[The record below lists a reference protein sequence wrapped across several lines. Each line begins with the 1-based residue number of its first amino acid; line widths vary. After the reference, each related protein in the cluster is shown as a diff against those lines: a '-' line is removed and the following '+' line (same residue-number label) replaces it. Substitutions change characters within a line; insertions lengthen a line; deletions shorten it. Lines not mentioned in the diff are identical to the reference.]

1 MILVITVLFS
11 LFYLFQINKMTYAL
25 CESREIPEEKQ
36 PKIYRTVNI
45 LITILILSFFR
56 RNSIIND
63 KEKSI
68 IPFLGKWTFFI
79 VDALIANAL
88 AFVF

>member
-1 MILVITVLFS
+1 MILVVTVLFS

-45 LITILILSFFR
+45 LITILISSFFIQILL
-56 RNSIIND
+56 S
-63 KEKSI
+63 
-68 IPFLGKWTFFI
+68 T
-79 VDALIANAL
+79 
-88 AFVF
+88 

>member
-11 LFYLFQINKMTYAL
+11 LFYLYQINKMTYAL

-45 LITILILSFFR
+45 LVTILILSFFVE
-56 RNSIIND
+56 ILL
-63 KEKSI
+63 K
-68 IPFLGKWTFFI
+68 
-79 VDALIANAL
+79 A
-88 AFVF
+88 